1 MLYLRPPFPVING
14 VAVFP
19 DHTNERAF
27 YYLPVAP
34 HISTVRDPATGV
46 DVPQIQLIKYRGD
59 AGSGGFLTFQVDLGI
74 TEEAQDDIKGELRR
88 MFPGDGPILLS
99 PALLEDG
106 GVKLMMLGYASDAQ
120 GNMVFDGEGDPRF
133 VTKFQHSAKPALY
146 GRNEAVFSVAL
157 DAEGVQL
164 MEASMRFGE
173 LMPIGIVY
181 TLDFFALRPAFTV
194 KITADWNRVQSHLEE
209 SFGAEIF
216 FASTDIDTV
225 VDKLIEDQVIKI
237 EVDTFLPEGDDAGSW
252 VGRRDDAI
260 QQFKDMVLDNF
271 FVPSLE
277 PIKEPEPDGWD
288 KAAQFVE
295 RIALIGA
302 TGGWGGV
309 AKFSY
314 SKKDVTRID
323 QKRANLQMT
332 ERVTVKRSIYP
343 QATMQGLAKV
353 LQTHDI
359 SRFIQEV
366 SLDDPWFERRKAKV
380 HALVNFDI
388 DEVAVINATL
398 NYGGEPK
405 TIRLTKD
412 EPSGEVSW
420 LSHIQNGKMVRELP
434 YEYRITFRDV
444 DSGERPGFLTSGIL
458 RVEGDEFEIAPR
470 AEELYY
476 IDQIQFGAGQLPWAR
491 YPQVMVETR
500 YRDPANRIQLDDSFM
515 LTEARPEAVWKRFRK
530 DPDLNPYEVRITYL
544 SQSHKD
550 VVIDW
555 TSTEQERLLIR
566 DPYPQRRTVQV
577 APAVSW
583 DLIDF
588 IFVELS
594 YSDPDNNIDEQA
606 TLSFFNTPNDK
617 RPQTFAVQLADP
629 DKRLVGYRITFVLKD
644 NRTIEVPASMTAG
657 STIVLRTDMV
667 GHKVVAVTPP
677 QVDFARRQIE
687 RIEAELSY
695 ADPDAGLSYS
705 DRMVFTKPEESGLF
719 EFDYSAADRSR
730 YTCKVTMVLT
740 NGLVLERDLGSLGGD
755 RLELPAP

>member
-1 MLYLRPPFPVING
+1 MLYLRPPFPVIKG

-19 DHTNERAF
+19 DHANDRAF
-27 YYLPVAP
+27 YTLPVAP
-34 HISTVRDPATGV
+34 HLSTVRDPDTGV

-74 TEEAQDDIKGELRR
+74 TEELKDEIETELGR
-88 MFPGDGPILLS
+88 MFPGDGRPTTS

-106 GVKLMMLGYASDAQ
+106 GVKLMMMGYASDAQ

-146 GRNEAVFSVAL
+146 GKNEAVFSVAL

-164 MEASMRFGE
+164 MEASMRHGE

-181 TLDFFALRPAFTV
+181 SLDFFALRPAFTV
-194 KITADWNRVQSHLEE
+194 KITADWNRVQSHFEE
-209 SFGAEIF
+209 SFGTQIF
-216 FASTDIDTV
+216 FASTEVDTV

-237 EVDTFLPEGDDAGSW
+237 EVDTFLPEGEDAGSW

-260 QQFKDMVLDNF
+260 EQFKDMVLDNF

-295 RIALIGA
+295 RIALVGA
-302 TGGWGGV
+302 TGGLGGV
-309 AKFSY
+309 ASFSY
-314 SKKDVTRID
+314 SKKDVSRID

-343 QATMQGLAKV
+343 QATMQGLSKV
-353 LQTHDI
+353 LKTHDI

-380 HALVNFDI
+380 HALVNFET
-388 DEVAVINATL
+388 DEIAVINATL

-420 LSHIQNGKMVRELP
+420 LSRIEDGKMVRLLP
-434 YEYRITFRDV
+434 YEYQITFRDV
-444 DSGERPGFLTSGIL
+444 DSGERPGLLRSAIL
-458 RVEGDEFEIAPR
+458 RASGDEFEIAPR
-470 AEELYY
+470 AEQLYF
-476 IDQIQFGAGQLPWAR
+476 IDKIQFGASQLPWAR
-491 YPQVMVETR
+491 FPQVMVETR
-500 YRDPANRIQLDDSFM
+500 YRDPANQIQLDDSFM
-515 LTEARPEAVWKRFRK
+515 LTEARPEAEWKRFRK
-530 DPDLNPYEVRITYL
+530 NPQLNAYEVRITYL
-544 SQSHKD
+544 SQTHKD

-566 DPYPQRRTVQV
+566 DPHPQRRTVQI

-583 DLIDF
+583 ELVDF
-588 IFVELS
+588 IFVELR
-594 YSDPDNNIDEQA
+594 YSDPANNIDEQA

-629 DKRLVGYRITFVLKD
+629 DRRLVNYSATFILKD
-644 NRTIEVPASMTAG
+644 NRTIEVPPSMTGG

-677 QVDFARRQIE
+677 QVDFAQRQIE
-687 RIEAELSY
+687 RIEAELNFS
-695 ADPDAGLSYS
+695 DPDAGLSYS
-705 DRMVFTKPEESGLF
+705 DRIVFTKSEESALF
-719 EFDYSAADRSR
+719 EFDYTSADRAR